1 MHLSA
6 AGVPE
11 AGNVLV
17 YTKKTLIKTSYRDLR
32 EEIVLSPDYYLSFTA
47 QCRKRQGGRQEV
59 IERGC
64 SSVLRESKGRLLG
77 VAVVGNSHKNS
88 TREAALRTLQDM

>member
-17 YTKKTLIKTSYRDLR
+17 YTKKTLIKTSYRELR
-32 EEIVLSPDYYLSFTA
+32 EEIVLSPDYYVNFTA
-47 QCRKRQGGRQEV
+47 QCRKRQGERQEV
-59 IERGC
+59 IERGY
-64 SSVLRESKGRLLG
+64 SSVLRENKGRQLPQQQRKGSSSKDSAGHVSFEL
-77 VAVVGNSHKNS
+77 
-88 TREAALRTLQDM
+88 D